1 MKIGLLNKCHSNDKL
16 LKKITSS
23 RYHMEQKTFIEAS
36 YIYNIRTED
45 KFVAPAVFENL
56 CAF

>member
-16 LKKITSS
+16 LENITSS
-23 RYHMEQKTFIEAS
+23 RYHKEQKTFIEAS
-36 YIYNIRTED
+36 CIYNIRAED

-56 CAF
+56 